1 MVTSYTHFV
10 LIFMSAATLT
20 ACGTRTADKTPP
32 ETHTEVT
39 GNEITTHTIE
49 TISQGVLYCNEGV
62 IVPTGGIVITNED
75 EWQDFQNLLT
85 AANTTSEVVGAAP
98 VDFDREMIIG
108 YFDELRGSLNTAVNI
123 ESVTEKLSGLIVNYS
138 VAVNNVD
145 PAAEVINQP
154 YMLIRMKKR
163 NKTVTFAS
171 TF

>member
-1 MVTSYTHFV
+1 M
-10 LIFMSAATLT
+10 
-20 ACGTRTADKTPP
+20 
-32 ETHTEVT
+32 
-39 GNEITTHTIE
+39 
-49 TISQGVLYCNEGV
+49 
-62 IVPTGGIVITNED
+62 ITNED